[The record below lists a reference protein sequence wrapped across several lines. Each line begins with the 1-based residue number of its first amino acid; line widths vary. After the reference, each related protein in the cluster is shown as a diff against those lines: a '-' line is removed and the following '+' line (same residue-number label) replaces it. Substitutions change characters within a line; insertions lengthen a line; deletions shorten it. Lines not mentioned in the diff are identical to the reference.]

1 MRSTGDS
8 VGTASRSMSS
18 FKTRPEGE
26 AQVEFGGHQSP
37 ATAGA
42 IWRGAVPH
50 HRRNSPTVQA
60 WLHAGRVMFLGK
72 LGSTA
77 AAAEVLRRE
86 HDRGQGVWWKANA
99 THPWRSS
106 DAVPLSSER
115 SDGDSWNREGDVFPP
130 TLSAVGTS
138 LAGGSRCGRRSLGG
152 SATVGI
158 VRTGLRQGSSI
169 RRSNS

>member
-1 MRSTGDS
+1 MIHGRWCWNR
-8 VGTASRSMSS
+8 ASRSMMWL
-18 FKTRPEGE
+18 KTRPECE
-26 AQVEFGGHQSP
+26 AQGESGGHQSP
-37 ATAGA
+37 STAVA
-42 IWRGAVPH
+42 AWRGAVPH

-115 SDGDSWNREGDVFPP
+115 SDNDSGSREGDVFPP
-130 TLSAVGTS
+130 TLSAAGTS
-138 LAGGSRCGRRSLGG
+138 LAGGSRCGRRGLGR
-152 SATVGI
+152 SITVGA
-158 VRTGLRQGSSI
+158 VRIGLGEGNNL
-169 RRSNS
+169 RSKS